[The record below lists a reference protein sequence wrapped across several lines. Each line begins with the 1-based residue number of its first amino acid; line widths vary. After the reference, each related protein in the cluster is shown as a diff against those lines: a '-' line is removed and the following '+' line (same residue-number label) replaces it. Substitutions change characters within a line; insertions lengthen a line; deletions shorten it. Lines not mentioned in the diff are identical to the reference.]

1 MRPEWRRGLACLA
14 AILSLGL
21 VHPAMVADG
30 HEATGGTSAGFLAPN
45 IVVDQLP
52 ARSAEGR
59 RLGTLVL
66 PAIVDDSAAHNSQRP
81 LLVVFNGGPGAA
93 SGWLQLGLLGP
104 LRAVVPDDPSAP
116 LGQHLP
122 LMPNREGLWDAAD
135 MLFVD
140 PLGTGF
146 SRAAAG
152 VDPAEIRDWR
162 KDGDYLAG
170 ALRDWMARHDRQGAP
185 VILMGESY
193 GAERAVAVADALI
206 RGPKPVRIAGLVL
219 ISQTVTTE
227 TGMRHQDSN
236 IANAIGLP
244 TIAATACYF
253 GKSGLDDTDPAACA
267 AQSHAFAM
275 DAYLPALTAGEGL
288 SPARRS
294 DTIAGLAE
302 LTGLAETHFEASG
315 LAVNSG
321 DYRRQA
327 LAATGR
333 VLGMYDSR
341 YSAQASLGKGW
352 QDPSLDPLLPVMQ
365 DAAERYGR
373 AALKLDRSP
382 LDESRYVLFDPAI
395 HAGWR
400 YGAHSDPYG
409 TIDMAGMLR
418 SILHRTDARLLVAGG
433 MFDTVSSYGADRYL
447 VSQLRL
453 PPERVTL
460 KSYPAGHMFYLDSAS
475 RRAFLPLLR
484 DFVEQV
490 PADASTRS
498 GQWSAL
504 ENSASRARNAERLPS
519 AL

>member
-21 VHPAMVADG
+21 VHPGMVADG
-30 HEATGGTSAGFLAPN
+30 HEADGASARFLAPTMV
-45 IVVDQLP
+45 IDQLA
-52 ARSAEGR
+52 ARSADGR
-59 RLGTLVL
+59 VLGTLVL
-66 PAIVDDSAAHNSQRP
+66 PAIVDDGPARGSQRP

-104 LRAVVPDDPSAP
+104 LRAVVPDDPAAP

-122 LMPNREGLWDAAD
+122 LVPNREGLWDAAD

-146 SRAAAG
+146 SRSAPG

-170 ALRDWMARHDRQGAP
+170 ALRDWMARHDRQYAP

-193 GAERAVAVADALI
+193 GAERVVAVADALI
-206 RGPKPVRIAGLVL
+206 RGPSPVRIAGLAL

-227 TGMRHQDSN
+227 TGLRHQNSP
-236 IANAIGLP
+236 IANAVGLP

-253 GKSGLDDTDPAACA
+253 GKSGLGNTDPAACA

-275 DAYLPALTAGEGL
+275 DAYLPALAADQGL
-288 SPARRS
+288 SPAGRS
-294 DTIAGLAE
+294 DTINGLAE
-302 LTGLAETHFEASG
+302 LTGLSAAHFEKSG
-315 LAVNSG
+315 LMISSG

-327 LAATGR
+327 LAVSGR

-341 YSAQASLGKGW
+341 YSAKASVGKGW
-352 QDPSLDPLLPVMQ
+352 EDPSLDPLLPVMQ

-373 AALKLDRSP
+373 AALKLERSP

-395 HAGWR
+395 HANWR
-400 YGAHSDPYG
+400 YGAHRDPYG
-409 TIDMAGMLR
+409 TIDMVAMLR
-418 SILHRTDARLLVAGG
+418 DILTRTDARLLVAGG

-447 VSQLRL
+447 VSQLHL

-460 KSYPAGHMFYLDSAS
+460 TSYPAGHMFYLDSAS

-484 DFVEQV
+484 GFIRGVLADV
-490 PADASTRS
+490 P
-498 GQWSAL
+498 SAR
-504 ENSASRARNAERLPS
+504 ASRLAWARR
-519 AL
+519 